1 MNLFAPPEKVVD
13 KALAWAYLPPNM
25 SARAKTETAA
35 KDKARA
41 KTSLPS
47 ASNRLS

>member
-1 MNLFAPPEKVVD
+1 MNLFVPPEKVVD
-13 KALAWAYLPPNM
+13 KALAWAYLPSDM

-35 KDKARA
+35 TEKARA
-41 KTSLPS
+41 KTVPPS